1 MRRIEMP
8 DSRRRYAAL
17 CASSVATVTRQNRGS
32 VGAFFSELSESI
44 KLTHISCSG
53 TEKTQFPIN
62 LRLDQLGVQGRTLLN
77 LLRET
82 VTLIVSRLRTEVQQ
96 VGDLHCI
103 VTYGGSGDITVV
115 AVAARAKRICPPV
128 SHL

>member
-1 MRRIEMP
+1 M
-8 DSRRRYAAL
+8 
-17 CASSVATVTRQNRGS
+17 TRQNRGS

-82 VTLIVSRLRTEVQQ
+82 VTRLRTEVQQ